1 MSARS
6 RRRLFRHPPAHII
19 EPTRAAAVLAALA
32 VMAGLAGCTGSATPP
47 STASASAT
55 ATPTPT
61 SGPGG
66 YDSLS
71 QACTAIADDL
81 ITLQTIEGT
90 AEIGLSE
97 GGAAAILDE
106 LAEMRELAPADLRPT
121 YRSVEDAVREL
132 PRTDAA
138 APTPTSAAASPR
150 SPSPTSSPTP
160 HPSATPPLIL
170 EVIESASERLTVW
183 LTRHCADL

>member
-47 STASASAT
+47 SIASASAT

-81 ITLQTIEGT
+81 NPAGAI
-90 AEIGLSE
+90 AEVHNL
-97 GGAAAILDE
+97 AAAGDVETLLGSAQMLGLLD
-106 LAEMRELAPADLRPT
+106 PAMGDWAKGADVDLSA
-121 YRSVEDAVREL
+121 YADAL
-132 PRTDAA
+132 
-138 APTPTSAAASPR
+138 SAAREAAMATKDFAEVDRLKTALIEAGVEVRMSKAGVELSPK
-150 SPSPTSSPTP
+150 PEFDV
-160 HPSATPPLIL
+160 AKLDGL
-170 EVIESASERLTVW
+170 L
-183 LTRHCADL
+183 